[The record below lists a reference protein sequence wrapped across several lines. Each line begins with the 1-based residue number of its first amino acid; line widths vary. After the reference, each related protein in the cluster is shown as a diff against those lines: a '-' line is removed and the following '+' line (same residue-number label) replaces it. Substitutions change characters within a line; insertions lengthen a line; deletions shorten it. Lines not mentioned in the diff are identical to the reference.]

1 MLFRRT
7 FSSLG
12 TAATAVGDY
21 SGNAAGRVGA
31 ITATGIRTCGSD
43 DPRTLPNADLLNG
56 SSFDKRDARLSPLND
71 AETCASDHEGTADS
85 QLLRRLRGRTESC
98 LDALRTP
105 SVRLALGIRSG
116 VVAKPRIEFCHCSCG
131 KSLILC

>member
-105 SVRLALGIRSG
+105 SRTLGPWNPLRRCSQTADRVRPLQLRQI
-116 VVAKPRIEFCHCSCG
+116 FD
-131 KSLILC
+131 